1 MVTSLRHDSVM
12 LEENDIRQFVQLV
25 DGTRNPDQL
34 VVDFRAAVAQMAGH
48 SENVITRE
56 TVLANLK
63 ELAKLA
69 LLIR

>member
-1 MVTSLRHDSVM
+1 
-12 LEENDIRQFVQLV
+12 
-25 DGTRNPDQL
+25 
-34 VVDFRAAVAQMAGH
+34 MAGH